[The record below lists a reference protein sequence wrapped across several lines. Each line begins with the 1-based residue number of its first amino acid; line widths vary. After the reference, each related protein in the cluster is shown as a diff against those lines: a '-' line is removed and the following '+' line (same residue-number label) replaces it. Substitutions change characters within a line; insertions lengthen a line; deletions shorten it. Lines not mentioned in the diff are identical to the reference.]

1 LFKNRVL
8 FIDEFDNLFSGS
20 SMEIFTLFNIVKDP
34 STNCSLIGV
43 SNSMEMIFELSK
55 KHKIIL
61 PETKNLVFEPY
72 S

>member
-1 LFKNRVL
+1 
-8 FIDEFDNLFSGS
+8 
-20 SMEIFTLFNIVKDP
+20 MEIFTLFNIVKDP

-43 SNSMEMIFELSK
+43 SNSIEMIFELSK
-55 KHKIIL
+55 KHKISL